1 MSILIN
7 TNAYDYLNVLEKAA
21 DASWTRNELIA
32 DNIANVDTP
41 GYKRKDINFEATLE
55 KAMGASRY
63 TSTDDKIHS
72 LKYTELNPGVY
83 VDSVALSYR
92 SDGNNVD
99 PDTENVY
106 LAENQIRYN
115 GLMTAINQ
123 EFANLQAVMRNN

>member
-1 MSILIN
+1 MSILVN

-32 DNIANVDTP
+32 GNIANVDTP

-55 KAMGASRY
+55 KAMGASRF

-72 LKYTELNPGVY
+72 LKYSELNADVY

-92 SDGNNVD
+92 
-99 PDTENVY
+99 
-106 LAENQIRYN
+106 
-115 GLMTAINQ
+115 
-123 EFANLQAVMRNN
+123 

>member
-1 MSILIN
+1 MSILVN

-32 DNIANVDTP
+32 GNIANVDTP

-55 KAMGASRY
+55 KAMGASRF

-72 LKYTELNPGVY
+72 LKYSELNADVY

-106 LAENQIRYN
+106 LAANQLRYN

-123 EFANLQAVMRNN
+123 EFTNLQAAMRSN